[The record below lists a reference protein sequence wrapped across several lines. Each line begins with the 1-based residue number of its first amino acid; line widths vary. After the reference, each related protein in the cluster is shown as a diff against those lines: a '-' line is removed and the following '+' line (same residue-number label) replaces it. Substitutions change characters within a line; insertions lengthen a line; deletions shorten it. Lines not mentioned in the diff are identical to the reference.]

1 MRVVLDTN
9 VLAVAVSRRSRYYP
23 IWQSLRQGEFDL
35 LITTDILFEYDEIIG
50 HHLSPQ
56 VAANIVGGLELLPN
70 TIYVNKYFFWNL
82 IDPDPDDN
90 KFVDCAI
97 AGAADF
103 IVTNDNHFKIL
114 KKIPFPSIAVLNSD
128 EFLEM
133 VIQGGL

>member
-35 LITTDILFEYDEIIG
+35 LITTDILFEYDEVIG
-50 HHLSPQ
+50 YHLSPQ

-82 IDPDPDDN
+82 IDSDPDDN

-114 KKIPFPSIAVLNSD
+114 KKIPFPSITVLNSD

-133 VIQGGL
+133 IVQL

>member
-1 MRVVLDTN
+1 MRIVLDTN

-50 HHLSPQ
+50 YHLSPQ

-82 IDPDPDDN
+82 IDSDPDDN

-114 KKIPFPSIAVLNSD
+114 KKIPFPSITVLNSD

-133 VIQGGL
+133 VVQL